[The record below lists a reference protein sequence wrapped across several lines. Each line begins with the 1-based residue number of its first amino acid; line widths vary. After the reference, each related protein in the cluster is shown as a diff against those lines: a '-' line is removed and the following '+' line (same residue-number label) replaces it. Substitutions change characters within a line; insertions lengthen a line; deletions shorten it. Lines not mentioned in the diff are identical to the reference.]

1 LLNTATLRLPDALR
15 YPLLLDAELLGVM
28 MLTHMLRLVREVFQA
43 APSLRDALEERLI
56 EVLIDEIGH
65 VSYNRLQLNASGCAL
80 AKAILPL
87 VAWGI
92 GCPVL
97 EARALGL
104 FPLPLREVFAFE
116 MKRLPDTIRR
126 SAFIA

>member
-1 LLNTATLRLPDALR
+1 
-15 YPLLLDAELLGVM
+15 M
-28 MLTHMLRLVREVFQA
+28 MLTHMLRLLREVFKA

-65 VSYNRLQLNASGCAL
+65 VSYNRLQLNAWGCGL

-87 VAWGI
+87 TAVGI
-92 GCPVL
+92 GCPVA

-104 FPLPLREVFAFE
+104 FPIPLRDVFAFE
-116 MKRLPDTIRR
+116 MNQLPDAIRR
-126 SAFIA
+126 AAFIA